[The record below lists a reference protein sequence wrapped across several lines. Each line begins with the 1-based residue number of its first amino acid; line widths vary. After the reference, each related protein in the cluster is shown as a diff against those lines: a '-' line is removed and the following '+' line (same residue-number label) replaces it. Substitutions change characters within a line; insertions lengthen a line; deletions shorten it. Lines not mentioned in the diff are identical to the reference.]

1 MCWFLYFTEKKL
13 LKPMAKNNFPISFE
27 SHIIDD
33 VMDKTGGVYDRNKYV
48 TFSEP
53 VFLMPITYVR
63 TQITCLYRSRM

>member
-1 MCWFLYFTEKKL
+1 MRWFLYFTERKL
-13 LKPMAKNNFPISFE
+13 LNQMPKNDFPISFE

-33 VMDKTGGVYDRNKYV
+33 VMDKTGAFTTETKYV

-63 TQITCLYRSRM
+63 TQITCLYRSLM

>member
-1 MCWFLYFTEKKL
+1 MRWFLYFTERKL
-13 LKPMAKNNFPISFE
+13 LNQMPKNDFPISFE

-33 VMDKTGGVYDRNKYV
+33 VMDKTGGVTTETKYV

-63 TQITCLYRSRM
+63 TQITCLYRSLM